1 MRDVAAELGRALRA
15 RAAHGS
21 AVRVPLDRR
30 AADGAHG
37 RQAARHGVL
46 RALFRHDRKNF
57 RDDLARLADGDGVA
71 DADILFGNE
80 VLIVECCACDRCAR
94 QPDGAD
100 DSARRQDAG
109 PPDLHDDVLHKG
121 LTNFGRIF
129 IGAGPAWEFRR
140 AAELRAL
147 RQAVELDHRAVDV
160 KGKAVACLADPGNAP
175 QGLIRR
181 GAARVRDNMKAQRLQ
196 EFQRLDMRRELPPL
210 GKLEVKDENI
220 QPPLRLA
227 LLLARL
233 VELRED
239 RAGHEDLA
247 ADDETVRRAVQMH
260 GNGADRLEIFRHVLA
275 DAAVAARCAADERAV
290 HILQRDGQ
298 AVDLRLDA
306 VDGVRHA
313 LAHPAVKFADLVRR
327 EHVLQTLERH
337 GVLDLFKLAQRLAAD
352 PARGRERRCQLR
364 MRGLQL
370 LQPPQQ
376 PVIFI
381 ILHLGRIEH
390 IVLMVR
396 PLQHLGQ
403 VRDLFAWV
411 HVPSSSGP
419 PSPM

>member
-1 MRDVAAELGRALRA
+1 M
-15 RAAHGS
+15 
-21 AVRVPLDRR
+21 
-30 AADGAHG
+30 
-37 RQAARHGVL
+37 
-46 RALFRHDRKNF
+46 
-57 RDDLARLADGDGVA
+57 
-71 DADILFGNE
+71 
-80 VLIVECCACDRCAR
+80 ECCACDRCAR

-100 DSARRQDAG
+100 DSARRQNAG

-160 KGKAVACLADPGNAP
+160 KGKAVARLADPGNAP

-181 GAARVRDNMKAQRLQ
+181 GAARVRDNMEAQRLQ

-210 GKLEVKDENI
+210 GKLEVKDENV
-220 QPPLRLA
+220 QPPLRRHGGIELAQAARCGIAWIGKQRLA

-247 ADDETVRRAVQMH
+247 ADDEMVRRAVQMH
-260 GNGADRLEIFRHVLA
+260 GNGADRLEILRHVLA
-275 DAAVAARCAADERAV
+275 DAAVAARCTADERAV
-290 HILQRDGQ
+290 HILQRNGQ

>member
-1 MRDVAAELGRALRA
+1 M
-15 RAAHGS
+15 
-21 AVRVPLDRR
+21 
-30 AADGAHG
+30 
-37 RQAARHGVL
+37 
-46 RALFRHDRKNF
+46 
-57 RDDLARLADGDGVA
+57 
-71 DADILFGNE
+71 
-80 VLIVECCACDRCAR
+80 
-94 QPDGAD
+94 
-100 DSARRQDAG
+100 
-109 PPDLHDDVLHKG
+109 
-121 LTNFGRIF
+121 
-129 IGAGPAWEFRR
+129 
-140 AAELRAL
+140 
-147 RQAVELDHRAVDV
+147 
-160 KGKAVACLADPGNAP
+160 
-175 QGLIRR
+175 
-181 GAARVRDNMKAQRLQ
+181 
-196 EFQRLDMRRELPPL
+196 
-210 GKLEVKDENI
+210 
-220 QPPLRLA
+220 
-227 LLLARL
+227 
-233 VELRED
+233 
-239 RAGHEDLA
+239 
-247 ADDETVRRAVQMH
+247 RRAVQMH
-260 GNGADRLEIFRHVLA
+260 GNGADRLEILRHVLA

-290 HILQRDGQ
+290 HIFQRDGQ